1 MPESIISSRI
11 LCLETYSI
19 PAKLIRLPDSIRRY
33 PMKARQVKKTP
44 GAVIQEILESKPMS
58 AYRLS
63 QLIGANKVTV
73 GKIVATGGEAMT
85 LQTFRS
91 ICAALQ
97 IHPSEILDQLPAVE
111 LPKPPPIFRRG
122 PKTREK

>member
-1 MPESIISSRI
+1 
-11 LCLETYSI
+11 
-19 PAKLIRLPDSIRRY
+19 
-33 PMKARQVKKTP
+33 MKASQVKKTP

-73 GKIVATGGEAMT
+73 GKIIATGGEGMS
-85 LQTFRS
+85 LPTFRM
-91 ICAALQ
+91 ICKALD
-97 IHPSEILDQLPAVE
+97 IDPGEFLRQLPEIE

-122 PKTREK
+122 PKTKEK